1 MPETTD
7 RTEFC
12 ARLLLHSTPG
22 LGPARLNTLLK
33 HFSTAQAILR
43 ASDRTLIKVPGIGRH
58 TIGQFRE
65 YVASV
70 RGIVG
75 QEQSTRVAISRGYRL
90 LMRGDPEYPESLMG
104 LSHGPPFLWLA
115 GNSAILG
122 ARAVAVIGTRRPS
135 PEARTIAYN
144 VGYSLAAAGYV
155 VVSGMAYGID
165 AESHKGALDAGGL
178 TVAVLGSGLL
188 RVYPAIHNKLSSR
201 IQQSGAV
208 ISEFPLESGPQP
220 GHFPRRNRIISGL
233 CDATVVVEAYEK
245 GGALITARLA
255 LDQNHDVYAFPGS
268 STNPAASGT
277 NRLIQ
282 SGEAQLVLSAGEI
295 IAELDNSRR
304 DQTQQEFQPRVEL
317 NSLPVET
324 RISGPA
330 SSIKCSSSSGN
341 NEVGGSIS
349 EENISAAELLRELEE
364 KPLHI
369 DELCHRFGN
378 RSPRTLVSLIKLES
392 AGIVRRLP
400 GGFFAARRR
409 ALSGSVNRP

>member
-1 MPETTD
+1 MPETID

-12 ARLLLHSTPG
+12 ARLLLHSAPG
-22 LGPARLNTLLK
+22 LGPARLNTLLSQF
-33 HFSTAQAILR
+33 HTAQAILR
-43 ASDRTLIKVPGIGRH
+43 ASDKTLINIPGMGRR
-58 TIGQFRE
+58 TIGQLRE
-65 YVASV
+65 HVARL
-70 RGIVG
+70 RGIIG
-75 QEQSTRVAISRGYRL
+75 QEQSTRVAVSRGYRL

-115 GNSAILG
+115 GKSAILG

-208 ISEFPLESGPQP
+208 ISEFPLESKPQP

-295 IAELDNSRR
+295 IAELDKSSR
-304 DQTQQEFQPRVEL
+304 DQSQHEYHPSIEL
-317 NSLPVET
+317 NSFPVET
-324 RISGPA
+324 RISGP
-330 SSIKCSSSSGN
+330 CSSTSGN
-341 NEVGGSIS
+341 SKVDGSIS
-349 EENISAAELLRELEE
+349 EANISAAEVLRELEE

-378 RSPRTLVSLIKLES
+378 RSPKTLVSLIKLES
-392 AGIVRRLP
+392 VGIVRRLP
-400 GGFFAARRR
+400 GGFFAARRIN
-409 ALSGSVNRP
+409 SSST